1 MALPDYEGWACFVA
15 VADSGSFTAAAT
27 ALGLSKASVSK
38 AVTRLEASLRITLLH
53 RSSRTVTVSTA
64 GAGLLGE
71 AHAMV
76 AAATAA
82 TEAARG
88 DRNDLAGPIR
98 LAAPMSFGIKALG
111 RPLAAFLEMHPAVEI
126 EVMLSDARQDVVAE
140 GIDLALRIASMEDSS
155 LLARTIAPV
164 AGSVIAS
171 PVYLEKYGTP
181 RHPLDLA
188 RHRLIGYGHR
198 EKALPLRFH
207 RDGEEATVIPTGPLF
222 TNNGDIMIP
231 LLIAGGGIAV
241 LPDFIAE
248 EALVKGEVVRILTD
262 WSLPQSYLH
271 LLSPPSRLR
280 PARVKALSDHLV
292 DTLKRSCTGAHE
304 QHLARAAV
312 ADSHAA

>member
-1 MALPDYEGWACFVA
+1 MALPDYEGWACFAA
-15 VADSGSFTAAAT
+15 VADSGSFTAAAVT
-27 ALGLSKASVSK
+27 LGLSKASVSK
-38 AVTRLEASLRITLLH
+38 AVTRLEASLGITLLH

-88 DRNDLAGPIR
+88 DRVDLVSPIR
-98 LAAPMSFGIKALG
+98 LAAPMSFGIKVLG
-111 RPLAAFLEMHPAVEI
+111 GPLAAFLEMHPAVEI
-126 EVMLSDARQDVVAE
+126 EVMLSDARHDVVAD

-171 PVYLEKYGTP
+171 PAYLEKYGTP
-181 RHPLDLA
+181 RHPLELG

-198 EKALPLRFH
+198 ERTLPLRFH
-207 RDGEEATVIPTGPLF
+207 REGEEATVVPTGPLF
-222 TNNGDIMIP
+222 TNNGDVMIP
-231 LLIAGGGIAV
+231 LIVAGGGIAA

-248 EALVKGEVVRILTD
+248 EALVAGDVVRILTD
-262 WSLPQSYLH
+262 WSLPQSFLH

-292 DTLKRSCTGAHE
+292 DTLKRSCTGAHA
-304 QHLARAAV
+304 QHLALG
-312 ADSHAA
+312 SG

>member
-15 VADSGSFTAAAT
+15 VADGGSFTAAA
-27 ALGLSKASVSK
+27 ASLGLSKASVSK
-38 AVTRLEASLRITLLH
+38 AVTRLEASLGVALLH

-71 AHAMV
+71 AQAMV

-88 DRNDLAGPIR
+88 DRIDLAGPIR

-111 RPLAAFLEMHPAVEI
+111 GPIAAFLEMHPAVEI
-126 EVMLSDARQDVVAE
+126 EVMLSDARHDLVAE
-140 GIDLALRIASMEDSS
+140 GIDLGLRIANMEDSS

-164 AGSVIAS
+164 AASVLAS
-171 PVYLEKYGTP
+171 PAYLERHGTP
-181 RHPLDLA
+181 RHPLELA
-188 RHRLIGYGHR
+188 GHRLIGYGHR
-198 EKALPLRFH
+198 ERAMPLRFH
-207 RDGEEATVIPTGPLF
+207 REGEEATVIPTGPLF
-222 TNNGDIMIP
+222 ANNGDIMIP

-248 EALVKGEVVRILTD
+248 DALIAGELVRILPD
-262 WSLPQSYLH
+262 WSLPQGFLH

-280 PARVKALSDHLV
+280 PARVKALADHLV
-292 DTLKRSCTGAHE
+292 DTLKRPCNGAHARHVALG
-304 QHLARAAV
+304 QARAV
-312 ADSHAA
+312 